1 MVYEKLCELLASQF
15 GVDESTITMDTNIV
29 DDLGA
34 DSLDVVELISCME
47 DEFNLIITD
56 ERGGRLHRGDDLK
69 KQGWEAGFA
78 GLPFFEHWDR
88 RKKR

>member
-56 ERGGRLHRGDDLK
+56 ERVREPYTVREVVDFI
-69 KQGWEAGFA
+69 EAMI
-78 GLPFFEHWDR
+78 
-88 RKKR
+88 